1 MAGSAF
7 KRLAV
12 QTSHYSLSSL
22 LAMVAGLVTF
32 PLLTRL
38 FSVADYGVMSLI
50 GATVAVSVAVGKVGV
65 QHSIVRYHSEIA
77 AGQGRYSLA
86 QLSSTT
92 LLAMLVT
99 GGAVALVLAIGS
111 NVVPARWLGDP
122 RVPGL
127 MVIVSLVVAVQVLE
141 SALINF
147 MRAEQR
153 TSQLMIYQVLK
164 KYLGLGLI
172 LFAVLA
178 IARSLTAFYTATA
191 ITEGLA
197 IGALALVMFRR
208 SSPPRPTPTQFSR
221 PLYVE
226 LLKFGVP
233 MLIGYEL
240 SGIVLSM
247 GARYVIEGTIGET
260 ELGLYAAAYNL
271 CQYVQAVVISSVSQA
286 IMPLYMQMWDQK
298 GRAET
303 VDFISRSLRTY
314 ALLGAPVIA
323 GLATVGPELLP
334 ALASDKYA
342 GATALLPWVIAGMV
356 VDGTGSML
364 GAGLFIHRKTRI
376 IMGIVVSCALFNL
389 ALNIVLVPRLGI
401 LGAAIATL
409 VSYAANALALAV
421 AARHLL
427 RVQIPW
433 GTMLRAGG
441 AAVLMWLALRNLYS
455 GHRFTT
461 IGLRIGMGAAIY
473 GLAIMLIDR
482 DARGIARRVA
492 SRFNSQSRAS

>member
-376 IMGIVVSCALFNL
+376 IMGIVVS
-389 ALNIVLVPRLGI
+389 VPRLGI